1 MVMSPIR
8 NQEINITRG
17 TVNLPTQVNLS
28 SNIIEPVNDT
38 KMSDNEAFQA
48 FLSRNDDA
56 DESS

>member
-8 NQEINITRG
+8 NQESNITRG
-17 TVNLPTQVNLS
+17 MVNLPTQVNLS
-28 SNIIEPVNDT
+28 SKIIEPVNDT

-56 DESS
+56 EESY

>member
-8 NQEINITRG
+8 NQESNITRG
-17 TVNLPTQVNLS
+17 MENLPTQVNLS
-28 SNIIEPVNDT
+28 SKIIEPVNDT

-56 DESS
+56 EESY